1 MIAANRKYIFF
12 DDAFKQK
19 NYKSTATA
27 LLLLWCFP
35 AFAATDA
42 DFIPAARKHFLADH
56 GKSFAK
62 TAKRFSKNSVYRP
75 LLDYWSA
82 VITLRRNDPSLLEFF
97 LQETQSDYLRA
108 AAKRQLLENYL
119 NKKNT
124 VAFARLA
131 HEGPPCAVLLAA
143 LAQPQTADKAL
154 IVWDEDKKMTDPLCM
169 RLYRQMFARGIIS
182 EEFLWDKIRLIAGE
196 RRLAA
201 TKRLLAAF
209 PGRIRYSAVRK
220 VVRRAP
226 AHLRGKHPLSTRV
239 NRELVMIS
247 AMVAARRN
255 PSLAI
260 ARWRQFSR
268 YFSPHENEKVWTKI
282 AEWAIRW
289 RLPKTLALFQLAGD
303 AKYHDNSARAWR
315 VRAAL
320 REGDFGEVL
329 RVTEAMPKEQRMIS
343 AWRYWRAFALLKN
356 GDADKANKM
365 IHSLAEEEDDFYGLL
380 AREKSKIPLVHKSRI
395 LDNGAPT
402 TDDFLLAL
410 AVFESGEAELA
421 RRIWR
426 HTAAREDIRQDD
438 LLAAARLARDKEW
451 HLASIHAAE
460 KIKGAHDLRF
470 PQPFGDK
477 IKNRAFQF
485 GLDTALVFALIR
497 QESRFMSAIRS
508 SAGARGLMQ
517 VMPATARLVARKH
530 KYNRYNLSR
539 LTRPDTNI
547 IIGTTYLADLVK
559 LLKGDTAAIAASYN
573 AGPSRVRKWKKAA
586 IKNRDR
592 LLTQLIFIET
602 IPILETRLYVKH
614 VLANRA
620 HYDAELGLGNRQPYD
635 WLFRPAG
642 NF

>member
-1 MIAANRKYIFF
+1 M
-12 DDAFKQK
+12 
-19 NYKSTATA
+19 
-27 LLLLWCFP
+27 
-35 AFAATDA
+35 
-42 DFIPAARKHFLADH
+42 
-56 GKSFAK
+56 
-62 TAKRFSKNSVYRP
+62 
-75 LLDYWSA
+75 
-82 VITLRRNDPSLLEFF
+82 
-97 LQETQSDYLRA
+97 QETQSDYLRA
-108 AAKRQLLENYL
+108 TAKRQLLENYL
-119 NKKNT
+119 NKKDMA
-124 VAFARLA
+124 AFARLA
-131 HEGPPCAVLLAA
+131 PEGPPCAVLFAA
-143 LAQPQTADKAL
+143 LSLPQTADKAL

-169 RLYRQMFARGIIS
+169 SLYRQMLTRGIIS
-182 EEFLWDKIRLIAGE
+182 EESLWDKIRLIAGE

-220 VVRRAP
+220 AVRGAF
-226 AHLRGKHPLSTRV
+226 AYLRRKHPLSTRV

-247 AMVAARRN
+247 AMAVARRN

-260 ARWRQFSR
+260 VRWRQFSR

-320 REGDFGEVL
+320 REGNFGEIL
-329 RVTEAMPKEQRMIS
+329 RVTEAMPKEQQMIS
-343 AWRYWRAFALLKN
+343 AWRYWRAFALLKT
-356 GDADKANKM
+356 GDSEQANKM
-365 IHSLAEEEDDFYGLL
+365 IRALAEEEDDFYGLL

-395 LDNGAPT
+395 PDNGART
-402 TDDFLLAL
+402 ADDFLLAL

-426 HTAAREDIRQDD
+426 FAAAREDLPQDD
-438 LLAAARLARDKEW
+438 LLSAARLARDKGW

-460 KIKGAHDLRF
+460 KATGAHDLRF
-470 PQPFGDK
+470 PQPFGDE
-477 IKNRAFQF
+477 IKNRALQF

-497 QESRFMSAIRS
+497 QESRFMPAIRS

-530 KYNRYNLSR
+530 KYNRYHLSR

-559 LLKGDTAAIAASYN
+559 LIKGDTAVIVASYN
-573 AGPSRVRKWKKAA
+573 AGPRARKWKKAA

-592 LLTQLIFIET
+592 LLAKLIFIET

-620 HYDAELGLGNRQPYD
+620 HYDAELGLDNRQPYD